1 MNNKVDYTLIGL
13 LVVFGLIL
21 MMGFGYWLLK
31 PSIEDETA
39 KYLIYFDE
47 SVLGLNLD
55 APVKYRGISVGKVSR
70 LRINP
75 KNSEQV
81 EVLISIL
88 KSTPIKSSTVAK
100 LTSQGITG
108 LSYINLNLGDN
119 GAPALKANKNEEYP
133 VINSEASFLERFGQS
148 IDTVSDKLSNTL
160 SGTQRLLNEENQK
173 QFALILNRTA
183 RFMDKIERVLDEETI
198 LNLQKSVKNFES
210 STAKLDKMM
219 PHVDSFIDNS
229 IRWEGD
235 ISKKI

>member
-75 KNSEQV
+75 K
-81 EVLISIL
+81 
-88 KSTPIKSSTVAK
+88 K
-100 LTSQGITG
+100 LRAG
-108 LSYINLNLGDN
+108 
-119 GAPALKANKNEEYP
+119 
-133 VINSEASFLERFGQS
+133 
-148 IDTVSDKLSNTL
+148 
-160 SGTQRLLNEENQK
+160 
-173 QFALILNRTA
+173 
-183 RFMDKIERVLDEETI
+183 
-198 LNLQKSVKNFES
+198 
-210 STAKLDKMM
+210 
-219 PHVDSFIDNS
+219 
-229 IRWEGD
+229 
-235 ISKKI
+235 